1 MIDYQNGD
9 GTKIETIETSTNE
22 GVPSGAGM
30 QQIIANSVKFDTPKE
45 LESFPNMKEK
55 HITAKRKAY
64 MQKYNKRG
72 VGHRYLSSRQS
83 QVLSALLSSVRSP
96 QYQELTALTRMA
108 TQKREH
114 ACL

>member
-9 GTKIETIETSTNE
+9 GTKIETTETSTNE

-72 VGHRYLSSRQS
+72 VGHRSLSSRQY
-83 QVLSALLSSVRSP
+83 SVRSP

-114 ACL
+114 VCL